1 MTESVKTLL
10 YAGIAIAL
18 LALAIF
24 VSLPPREPTVDA
36 NQQLY
41 PEFADAAS
49 AARLEI
55 VRIEEPSGKLSRF
68 EVERSREGLWQIPSH
83 GGYPADAAAQMTAAA
98 TSLIGLNVVGIASE
112 VAGDQELFGVVEP
125 TESRLEAGDKGF
137 GMLVAFQDRKGDD
150 LARLIVGKK
159 VANTENQRF
168 VRKAGQDV
176 VYVVDLNVDKLTT
189 NFSDWIE
196 KDLLKIS
203 PWDID
208 RVQVKDYQFVV
219 RPGGSGAEFELDPR
233 LELTAGLD
241 SDTNSWT
248 VDKMVQYAKK
258 RPVETQLKAD
268 EELNKEKL
276 DELKTAIDNL
286 QIVDVKAKPSGLGDD
301 LSVDEA
307 AFKNPELL
315 QSMQELGFIP
325 HQVGNKRQFLGLNG
339 ELAIGTKD
347 GVEYLLR
354 FGNSAGAEEGTTKEG
369 DAKVRRYLFV
379 SARLDNSRLKPPVL
393 EELPAEVPVAP
404 KAEPEA
410 DAEKKSE
417 GACQA
422 PDAAAQEQPATEADD
437 AEKKE
442 ETPDETKPATSDF
455 DLKRKQIEKENQRK
469 VDDYNER
476 KRKAEAKVRELNA
489 RFAGWYYVISDDEYQ
504 KIHLTRSDLIKERS
518 GPGAEGYGVDAL
530 RELQEQGIIKPAP
543 VPQPPAGGPGGGLP
557 PGLNFGQ

>member
-1 MTESVKTLL
+1 M
-10 YAGIAIAL
+10 
-18 LALAIF
+18 
-24 VSLPPREPTVDA
+24 
-36 NQQLY
+36 
-41 PEFADAAS
+41 
-49 AARLEI
+49 
-55 VRIEEPSGKLSRF
+55 
-68 EVERSREGLWQIPSH
+68 
-83 GGYPADAAAQMTAAA
+83 
-98 TSLIGLNVVGIASE
+98 
-112 VAGDQELFGVVEP
+112 AGDQELFGVVEP

-176 VYVVDLNVDKLTT
+176 VYVVDLSVDKLTT
-189 NFSDWIE
+189 DFSDWIE

-208 RVQVKDYQFVV
+208 RVNVKDYQFIV
-219 RPGGSGAEFELDPR
+219 RAGGNGAEFELDPR

-258 RPVETQLKAD
+258 RPVETQLKGD

-286 QIVDVKAKPSGLGDD
+286 QIVDVKAKPAGLGED
-301 LSVDEA
+301 LSVDDA

-325 HQVGNKRQFLGLNG
+325 NQVGSKRQFLGLNG

-354 FGNSAGAEEGTTKEG
+354 FGNSAGAEDGTNKEG
-369 DAKVRRYLFV
+369 GAKVRRYLFV

-393 EELPAEVPVAP
+393 EELPAEVPVAQKP
-404 KAEPEA
+404 DAAPET
-410 DAEKKSE
+410 KSD

-422 PDAAAQEQPATEADD
+422 PDEAGEEKPATEAPAD
-437 AEKKE
+437 EKKE
-442 ETPDETKPATSDF
+442 EAPAEEAKPTTTDF

-469 VDDYNER
+469 IDDYNER

-518 GPGAEGYGVDAL
+518 GPGAEGFGVDAL
-530 RELQEQGIIKPAP
+530 RELQQQGIIKPAP